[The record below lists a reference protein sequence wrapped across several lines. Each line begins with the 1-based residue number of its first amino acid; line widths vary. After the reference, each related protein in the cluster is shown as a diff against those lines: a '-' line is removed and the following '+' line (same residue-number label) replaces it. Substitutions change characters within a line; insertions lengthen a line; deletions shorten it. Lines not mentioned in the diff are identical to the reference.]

1 VTRTRLTAEQRQEQ
15 LVAAAVTAFCRG
27 GYAGTTTDQVA
38 RLAGVSQ
45 PYVIRLFGTKQQLF
59 MAALKSA
66 EERVE
71 QRFREAAAVEPTLAS
86 LGAAYDELLAQREV
100 LTILLH
106 GFAAGSDPEIGPV
119 VRECF
124 GRVYTTVR
132 ELTGASVEEAW
143 DFLANGMLL
152 TVLGAMRAIG
162 PGAVPSEWT
171 AELLGVLDKPRLVHV
186 NAGGPVHDIA
196 GGPVHDIAG
205 GPGPGAAPA

>member
-1 VTRTRLTAEQRQEQ
+1 MTRTRLTAEQRQEQ

-45 PYVIRLFGTKQQLF
+45 PYVIRLFGTKQHLF
-59 MAALKSA
+59 TAALKSA
-66 EERVE
+66 ADRVE
-71 QRFREAAAVEPTLAS
+71 QRFREAAAVSPTLPS

-143 DFLANGMLL
+143 EFLANGMLL

-162 PGAVPSEWT
+162 PGAVPSPWT
-171 AELLGVLDKPRLVHV
+171 SELLGVLDKPMLSHDS
-186 NAGGPVHDIA
+186 AGGPR
-196 GGPVHDIAG
+196 
-205 GPGPGAAPA
+205 PGDAPA